1 MQPTNRLNTNSYT
14 EPPHMSFSKH
24 PIISIFFRTLDL
36 ADYYLG
42 SKILTS
48 YDLPK
53 PIKNIP
59 LSDLEVIKPPR
70 QLTSPHSVLTP
81 LKSSGDKKPWTCF
94 KSISWD
100 EDVEVIKVVPS
111 REELSSSPVT
121 VPVYRKGLNFDP
133 VKGPF
138 MTVSSFDAI
147 WGINYSDNH
156 EGLIRPTPEKS
167 N

>member
-1 MQPTNRLNTNSYT
+1 MQPTNRLNTNSYK

-48 YDLPK
+48 YDLPP
-53 PIKNIP
+53 PIKNIS
-59 LSDLEVIKPPR
+59 LSDLEVIKPTR
-70 QLTSPHSVLTP
+70 QLTSPLSVLTP
-81 LKSSGDKKPWTCF
+81 LKSPEDKKTQTCF
-94 KSISWD
+94 KSIYWD
-100 EDVEVIKVVPS
+100 ENVEVIKVVPT
-111 REELSSSPVT
+111 RKELSSSPVI
-121 VPVYRKGLNFDP
+121 VPIYRKGVDFDP
-133 VKGPF
+133 KKGPF